1 MIIFHTKSN
10 QAVFIQVLDAE
21 NISVFGVHLLTSG
34 QVRHN
39 YNYVNVSISPSFQG
53 YRTLLSQI
61 KCKFL

>member
-39 YNYVNVSISPSFQG
+39 NYNYVNVSISPSF
-53 YRTLLSQI
+53 
-61 KCKFL
+61 